1 MSAIPMTTAEA
12 AQADRLASEILA
24 LVGVQ
29 MSAPPREPKTEQE
42 LADQILALA
51 GFKTPIK

>member
-1 MSAIPMTTAEA
+1 MTTAEA

>member
-12 AQADRLASEILA
+12 AQADRMASEILA

-42 LADQILALA
+42 LADQILALS